1 MTFSWRVKS
10 VSGSLIWKEGPIT
23 QINDLI
29 EQIFIEMW
37 ARKDFQLVKVSE
49 IASSLQIDLSDYR
62 QILTMSSHLQSHR
75 DLNIFY
81 SSRWDGS
88 LGRRLNL
95 TKTFSRLST
104 ISFSGEAFTVPVSH
118 TNKRPFQTRKRNI
131 CSSNKKD
138 IHPSLFAILF
148 PIILVDV
155 GGKNESVHISSCY
168 LTLSWISQ
176 SETAKE
182 KKGEMRGITKL
193 LTGDHSLFR
202 SKEDAE
208 YTRAKHFLAS
218 LQICF

>member
-118 TNKRPFQTRKRNI
+118 ANKRPFQTRKEISVQVTRKI
-131 CSSNKKD
+131 FTLLSSQYCFL
-138 IHPSLFAILF
+138 SF
-148 PIILVDV
+148 
-155 GGKNESVHISSCY
+155 S
-168 LTLSWISQ
+168 LTLEERMKVFIYP
-176 SETAKE
+176 
-182 KKGEMRGITKL
+182 
-193 LTGDHSLFR
+193 LT
-202 SKEDAE
+202 
-208 YTRAKHFLAS
+208 
-218 LQICF
+218 I